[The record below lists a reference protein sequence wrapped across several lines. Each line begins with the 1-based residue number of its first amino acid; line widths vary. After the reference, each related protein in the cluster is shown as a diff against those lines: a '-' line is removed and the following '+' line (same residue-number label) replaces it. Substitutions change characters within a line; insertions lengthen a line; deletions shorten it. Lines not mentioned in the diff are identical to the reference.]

1 MAAPSVAGMPQGM
14 SIIDWLNHDRKNSH
28 EFTDF
33 TIICEGQN
41 FPVHRVIVS
50 PKCDSLKKAMSG
62 PWKEPQ
68 ENQIDLKETKAS
80 IVSLFLDVIYEEPE
94 KPVKPESFK
103 LLSTWTRLYILGEK
117 YIAPAAQNKA
127 RQMVQQLRQGP
138 LTADDIIESLELL
151 YSGMAS
157 KSFKFRDELIP
168 VVVGY
173 KKDLVHN
180 PRFLELLR
188 PEYRAAKI
196 PSTPA
201 LNASLCSIAQD
212 KAKLSNVWFAI
223 RMAYLEYNI
232 SGK

>member
-1 MAAPSVAGMPQGM
+1 MKLKL
-14 SIIDWLNHDRKNSH
+14 I
-28 EFTDF
+28 
-33 TIICEGQN
+33 
-41 FPVHRVIVS
+41 S
-50 PKCDSLKKAMSG
+50 P
-62 PWKEPQ
+62 KEPQ

-188 PEYRAAKI
+188 PEY
-196 PSTPA
+196 SMQHD
-201 LNASLCSIAQD
+201 L
-212 KAKLSNVWFAI
+212 LSFMLLSGPFV
-223 RMAYLEYNI
+223 EYR
-232 SGK
+232 SGKNSLYACSKCFAVFHCAGQSKTEQCLVCHKNGIFRVQHFREMTKNK